1 MKQIIIDAY
10 EYHELKP
17 TAQAEVIYWL
27 DTDPWEFQND
37 KGETLYRNCSDVTE
51 EEIREHCEA
60 NGYLFD
66 DEGRPVHHLGAVI
79 T

>member
-10 EYHELKP
+10 EYHELEP
-17 TAQAEVIYWL
+17 TAQAEVEYWL

-37 KGETLYRNCSDVTE
+37 KGETLYRNCSDMTH

-66 DEGRPVHHLGAVI
+66 DEGRPVHHLGAVQS
-79 T
+79 